1 LHQHPVVGFP
11 SSTRYHAYW
20 QFYLLPYATLSLAY
34 VLDRLGPQLSRGSR
48 QLLYAG
54 VACWLVAASAFTL
67 STRYATPSRYVLK
80 RVRAFE
86 HYL

>member
-1 LHQHPVVGFP
+1 
-11 SSTRYHAYW
+11 
-20 QFYLLPYATLSLAY
+20 
-34 VLDRLGPQLSRGSR
+34 
-48 QLLYAG
+48 LYAG